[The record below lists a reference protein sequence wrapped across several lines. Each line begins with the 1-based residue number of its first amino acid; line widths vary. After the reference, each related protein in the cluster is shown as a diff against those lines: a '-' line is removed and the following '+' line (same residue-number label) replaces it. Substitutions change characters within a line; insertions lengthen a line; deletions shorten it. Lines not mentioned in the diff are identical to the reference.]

1 MTTYM
6 QKTAEVDRTW
16 HKIDAKGRVLGE
28 VATQIA
34 TLLIGKQKP
43 TYTPHIDGGDYV
55 VVVNAGQ
62 IEVTRSKGQK
72 KMYYRHSRF
81 PGGIK
86 EENFDELL
94 ARSPRRVIEIA
105 VKGMLPKNKLQ
116 QPRLNRLKVFAD
128 ETHNY
133 EDKFTKKQENK

>member
-1 MTTYM
+1 M

-116 QPRLNRLKVFAD
+116 QPRLNRLKVFSD
-128 ETHNY
+128 ETHSY